1 MHGFVHL
8 MVSTNMHYGLLF
20 QLNRSAENEGVN
32 F

>member
-1 MHGFVHL
+1 

-20 QLNRSAENEGVN
+20 QLNRSDENEGVN